1 MATIIKA
8 AQVAKAYRDALKVEV
23 AALGEPLTLVGFLAT
38 DEIPSHT
45 YSAYVARACADVGVR
60 YDERRVAPEALR
72 RALVAAN
79 EDEGVHGILVYYPI
93 FGDDRDRDIRELV
106 SPLKDVEGMNRHW
119 LDMLYRDER
128 TLSDGGGKA
137 VLPCTPLAIL
147 KLLAASRPTEKPK
160 PFAGATVTV
169 FNRSEVVGR
178 PLAAM
183 LSNDGADVWSFD
195 VHGSVRFRGGLRE
208 GVSVSRAEAL
218 ASSDIVITGVPS
230 RDFVLVRPDEV
241 RAGIIAVNFS
251 AYRNFEDGIRD
262 RAGVFI
268 PRVGPMTVTMALRNT
283 LRLYRNRSA
292 LSGDSR

>member
-8 AQVAKAYRDALKVEV
+8 AEVAKSYRDALSVEV

-38 DEIPSHT
+38 DETPSHT

-60 YDERRVAPEALR
+60 YNERRVTPDGLR
-72 RALVAAN
+72 RALDAAN
-79 EDEGVHGILVYYPI
+79 DDSGVHGILVYYPI
-93 FGDDRDRDIRELV
+93 FGDARDREVRERV

-119 LDMLYRDER
+119 LDKLYRDER

-160 PFAGATVTV
+160 PFAGSTVTV

-183 LSNDGADVWSFD
+183 LSNDGAEVWSFD
-195 VHGSVRFRGGLRE
+195 VDGSIRFRDGRSE
-208 GVSVSRAEAL
+208 EVSISRANAL

-230 RDFVLVRPDEV
+230 RDFPLVRPDEV
-241 RAGIIAVNFS
+241 KSGVIAVNFS
-251 AYRNFEDGIRD
+251 AFRNFERGIRD
-262 RAGVFI
+262 QAGVFI

-283 LRLYRNRSA
+283 LRLYRNRDV
-292 LSGDSR
+292 LL